1 MVAMGKTEYDEFT
14 PVPLTAE
21 ALAQLALVPAG
32 EEALLADESVV
43 PSLEAVVER
52 GMSEEAKEFARN
64 ALIGLRGFAEHEAVV
79 AEHVMLSYEWSSQS
93 IIVRVNDS
101 LKRRGYA
108 TWLDV
113 EQMKG
118 SIMDA

>member
-1 MVAMGKTEYDEFT
+1 MWQQNYT
-14 PVPLTAE
+14 E
-21 ALAQLALVPAG
+21 ALAQLALSPAG
-32 EEALLADESVV
+32 KEALLADEAAIAA
-43 PSLEAVVER
+43 LEELVER
-52 GMSEEAKEFARN
+52 GMTDETKEFARN
-64 ALIGLRGFAEHEAVV
+64 ALIGLRGFAEHEAVA

-93 IIVRVNDS
+93 VIVRINDS
-101 LKRRGYA
+101 LNRRGYV

>member
-1 MVAMGKTEYDEFT
+1 M
-14 PVPLTAE
+14 
-21 ALAQLALVPAG
+21 PA
-32 EEALLADESVV
+32 
-43 PSLEAVVER
+43 LEAVVEQ

-64 ALIGLRGFAEHEAVV
+64 ALIGLRGFAEKEGVV
-79 AEHVMLSYEWSSQS
+79 AEHVMLSYEWRSQS
-93 IIVRVNDS
+93 VIVRINDS
-101 LKRRGYA
+101 LNRRGYV

>member
-1 MVAMGKTEYDEFT
+1 MASLAFFGGLKEWDAAAESYLVKYDD
-14 PVPLTAE
+14 
-21 ALAQLALVPAG
+21 G
-32 EEALLADESVV
+32 EQKSIKSDEIQTLLED
-43 PSLEAVVER
+43 EAV
-52 GMSEEAKEFARN
+52 A
-64 ALIGLRGFAEHEAVV
+64 

-93 IIVRVNDS
+93 VIVRINES
-101 LKRRGYA
+101 LNRRGYV